1 MRSKWVVILFFVAHG
16 EGCMQAL
23 RDSRL
28 QAYRYE
34 FSDNRGSLVGVRI
47 VPALGL
53 YKGITVPRIFG
64 GSGPFMHLIGL
75 F

>member
-1 MRSKWVVILFFVAHG
+1 VRSKWVVIPFFVAHG
-16 EGCMQAL
+16 EGCIQAL

-28 QAYRYE
+28 QAYSYE
-34 FSDNRGSLVGVRI
+34 FSDNSWSLANVTV

-53 YKGITVPRIFG
+53 YNGITVPRIFL
-64 GSGPFMHLIGL
+64 GSGPFMHLIGI